1 MWKDDGMVFMK
12 TFNKSEF
19 SREEPK
25 KKFKRIL
32 STFCIFNLFISS
44 NPNPRSCSYKPGIG
58 GGGSGI
64 LVPYPPQLKHQL
76 QSNSKINL
84 TTYSHLP

>member
-19 SREEPK
+19 SREEP

-44 NPNPRSCSYKPGIG
+44 NPNPRSCSYKSGIG
-58 GGGSGI
+58 GGGRGI
-64 LVPYPPQLKHQL
+64 LVPYPP
-76 QSNSKINL
+76 NL
-84 TTYSHLP
+84 NTKYKVTVKSI